1 MAGLRIFTA
10 SLATETNTFSPVP
23 TDRASFESALYAKPG
38 EHPDTPTLC
47 SSPMVVLRKLAARE
61 GLTVI
66 EGAAAWAEP
75 GGLIQ
80 RKAYEDLRDEIL
92 GQLQA
97 ALPVDGVILG
107 LHGAMVAQGY
117 DDCEGDLLECVR
129 ALAGPKAVIACEFDP
144 HSHLT
149 PKRVEA
155 CNIMAAFLEF
165 PHTDF
170 YERGE
175 HVVDLALA
183 ALRGRII
190 PVISAFDCRM
200 IAVFPTSREPMR
212 SFVDR
217 IKAIQGKDGILSIS
231 LIHGFMAAD
240 VPEMGTRV
248 IVVTD
253 DDKAKGDALARTLGM
268 EIFAMR
274 GKTLWDETG
283 VEQGIDRALAANGAQ
298 PGKPA
303 VIADTWDNPG
313 GGVAGDG
320 TFILRRLIE
329 RGVQKAGVATIWDP
343 MAVTFC
349 HAAGEGARLR
359 LRFGGKSGAEAGEP
373 IDADV
378 EVLKAVDE
386 AWQSF
391 GPSRVTLGRS
401 ALVRIVGTGID
412 VILNTNRT
420 QTFEPDVFTNLGV
433 DPMGKQVLLIKSTN
447 HFYAG
452 FAPIAAEVIYVSAPS
467 SYPADPGRTNY
478 TKLSRPIWPRVSDPH
493 GLGEQDAAP

>member
-1 MAGLRIFTA
+1 VAGPRIFTA

-23 TDRASFESALYAKPG
+23 TDRASFESALYARPG
-38 EHPDTPTLC
+38 EHPETPTLC
-47 SSPMVVLRKLAARE
+47 SSPMVVLRKLSARE

-66 EGAAAWAEP
+66 EGTAAWAEP
-75 GGLIQ
+75 GGIIQ
-80 RKAYEDLRDEIL
+80 RRTYEELRDEIL
-92 GQLQA
+92 NQLKA
-97 ALPVDGVILG
+97 ALPVDGVVLG

-117 DDCEGDLLECVR
+117 DDCEGDLLERVR

-149 PKRVEA
+149 PKRVAA

-170 YERGE
+170 YERGQ
-175 HVVDLALA
+175 HVVVLALA
-183 ALRGRII
+183 ALRSEIK
-190 PVISAFDCRM
+190 PVISTFDCRM
-200 IAVFPTSREPMR
+200 IAVLPTSREPMR

-217 IKAIQGKDGILSIS
+217 VKALQGKDGILSVS
-231 LIHGFMAAD
+231 VIHGFMAAD
-240 VPEMGTRV
+240 VPEMGTRIV
-248 IVVTD
+248 VVTD
-253 DDKAKGDALARTLGM
+253 NQKAKGDALAEKLGM
-268 EIFAMR
+268 ELYAMR
-274 GKTLWDETG
+274 EKTLMDMEG
-283 VEQGIDRALAANGAQ
+283 VEGGIDKALAAHRAN

-303 VIADTWDNPG
+303 VISDTWDNPG

-320 TFILRRLIE
+320 TVILRRLME
-329 RGVQKAGVATIWDP
+329 RGVNRVGVATIWDP

-359 LRFGGKSGAEAGEP
+359 LRFGGKAGAEAGEP

-401 ALVRIVGTGID
+401 ALIRIAGTEID

-420 QTFEPDVFTNLGV
+420 QTFEPDVFINLGV
-433 DPMGKQVLLIKSTN
+433 DPIEKEVLLIKSTN

-452 FAPIAAEVIYVSAPS
+452 FAPIAAEIIYVSAS
-467 SYPADPGRTNY
+467 TSYPTDPARTRY
-478 TKLSRPIWPRVSDPH
+478 LKLSRPIWPRVSDPH
-493 GLGEQDAAP
+493 GLVTEGSER